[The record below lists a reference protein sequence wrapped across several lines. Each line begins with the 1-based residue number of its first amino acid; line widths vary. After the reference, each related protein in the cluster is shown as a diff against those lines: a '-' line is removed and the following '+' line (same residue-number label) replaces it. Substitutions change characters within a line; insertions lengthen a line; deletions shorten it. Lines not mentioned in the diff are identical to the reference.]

1 MRLINRNNAYIWCQL
16 FGWGGSLL
24 LNLFFL
30 WAIRSEISWQSFTRV
45 VIWVIAGLLLTH
57 LMRLFLKHQEVLKKE
72 LDRQILYFVSLTL
85 FFGIIL
91 GLLLQLSVSLFSLTD
106 PNDLRQLTP
115 QRRLLGYVFN
125 SVIFL
130 LIWNLIYFIFHYVE
144 RVRNQQI
151 EALKS
156 ETLIRELQL
165 QTIKSHINPHF
176 IFNSLNS
183 IRALIDENPARA
195 RRAITELSNILRSS
209 MQAEK
214 AETVSFQKELNIVR
228 DYLELEKLRF
238 EERLHFHFDID
249 PETLVLQVPP
259 MMLQTLVEN
268 AIKHGITPS
277 KRGGEISIEA
287 GVEPGPPRRLR
298 LLVRDSG
305 VGVDPAR
312 VNLEGVETGQVRGV
326 GLANV
331 QQRLRG
337 LYGEAATWRF
347 TSQPG
352 VGTTVEM
359 RVPVSTAGTVEA
371 LSSSVRGGG

>member
-45 VIWVIAGLLLTH
+45 FIWVIAGLLLTH
-57 LMRLFLKHQEVLKKE
+57 LMRLFLKHHQVLKKE

-115 QRRLLGYVFN
+115 QRRLLSYVFN

-130 LIWNLIYFIFHYVE
+130 LIWNLVYFIFHYVA

-195 RRAITELSNILRSS
+195 RTAITELSNILRSS

-238 EERLHFHFDID
+238 EERLHFYFDID
-249 PETLVLQVPP
+249 PDTLTLQVPP

-268 AIKHGITPS
+268 AIKHGVS
-277 KRGGEISIEA
+277 KRLSGGEVFVFSRTDKQFHELVIKNTGKLSEYYNDEGF
-287 GVEPGPPRRLR
+287 GVSSTKERLQ
-298 LLVRDSG
+298 LQFGGKASFVLTE
-305 VGVDPAR
+305 
-312 VNLEGVETGQVRGV
+312 NKEG
-326 GLANV
+326 
-331 QQRLRG
+331 
-337 LYGEAATWRF
+337 Y
-347 TSQPG
+347 
-352 VGTTVEM
+352 
-359 RVPVSTAGTVEA
+359 VEA
-371 LSSSVRGGG
+371 IIRMPISAAIANRINQYANA

>member
-16 FGWGGSLL
+16 FGWGGSFL
-24 LNLFFL
+24 LNVFFV
-30 WAIRSEISWQSFTRV
+30 WVFRTEVSWQSFTRV
-45 VIWVIAGLLLTH
+45 LIWVLTGLMLTH
-57 LMRLFLKHQEVLKKE
+57 FMRALLIRLKVLEKEFDKQVLLFL
-72 LDRQILYFVSLTL
+72 SMTL
-85 FFGIIL
+85 SFGFLL
-91 GLLLQLSVSLFSLTD
+91 GFLLHLSVNLFSLSE
-106 PNDLRQLTP
+106 PSEMQSATP
-115 QRRLLGYVFN
+115 GRTLFNYIIN
-125 SVIFL
+125 SVIFI

-156 ETLIRELQL
+156 ETLIRDLQL

-183 IRALIDENPARA
+183 IRALIDENPVRA

-214 AETVSFQKELNIVR
+214 AETVSFEKELHIVR

-268 AIKHGITPS
+268 AIKHGVS
-277 KRGGEISIEA
+277 KRLSGGEVFVISRTEQQYHKLVIKNTGKLSEYYNDEGF
-287 GVEPGPPRRLR
+287 GVSSTKERLQ
-298 LLVRDSG
+298 LQFGGKASFVLTE
-305 VGVDPAR
+305 
-312 VNLEGVETGQVRGV
+312 NKEG
-326 GLANV
+326 
-331 QQRLRG
+331 
-337 LYGEAATWRF
+337 Y
-347 TSQPG
+347 
-352 VGTTVEM
+352 
-359 RVPVSTAGTVEA
+359 VEA
-371 LSSSVRGGG
+371 IIRMPISAAIANKINQYANA